1 MASKEFV
8 RNKIAAAFAANELD
22 PNIVEDIAFHM
33 TDWKEDLDQLVDL
46 YQNVDSL
53 SDSDI
58 RKAVISF
65 LAHAAN
71 HIAAAK
77 KLIGLGPIEDV
88 FKVGV
93 LRDD

>member
-1 MASKEFV
+1 MASKEFM

-22 PNIVEDIAFHM
+22 SNIVEDIAFHM
-33 TDWKEDLDQLVDL
+33 TDWKEDLDQLVGV

-71 HIAAAK
+71 T
-77 KLIGLGPIEDV
+77 
-88 FKVGV
+88 
-93 LRDD
+93 LRLPRN